1 MVKGQIVEGEFVMNC
16 SLKITYFLRERE
28 VDLSFMQIVIRMG
41 RREGEKD
48 RGLAADIFVDLEI
61 LRDKKTMFFGFGEKQ
76 QMLKIML
83 KDNSRNDSRQ
93 RSITPKI
100 KSTENSNFIKQRED
114 FLKRINHK
122 KEENYL

>member
-1 MVKGQIVEGEFVMNC
+1 MNC